1 MKGHKGANLFPQ
13 GNLSKLWHTGINR
26 QWNRVISLDKP
37 KVLREH
43 SWDPQVGLSGQ
54 QGSHI
59 DQA

>member
-43 SWDPQVGLSGQ
+43 RAGTLR
-54 QGSHI
+54 
-59 DQA
+59 